1 MEKYTFEEKNLDLA
15 LEKAAYELGLTK
27 ENIIINE
34 IKEKNGIL
42 KKSVSIEVISF
53 QELIKYIKNSLNEI
67 LELMNIKSNL
77 ETRIREKTIEIKI
90 FSDNNAILIG
100 KNGRNMKALQTIIK
114 QILKNTTKADIHI
127 ILDVE
132 NYKEKKIKQI
142 ESLAKR
148 TAREVA
154 KTKVEA
160 KLDSMNSYERRIVHN
175 ILNDNKH
182 VYTESFGEEP
192 NRYVVIKP
200 REDKK

>member
-192 NRYVVIKP
+192 NRYVVIRYK
-200 REDKK
+200 ETEE